1 MPLFIVAVFL
11 VVYLCLVIM
20 GVRAF
25 MPGATGINQAAFIL
39 WLLLNVS
46 IVLGLATHRWKKWK
60 RLPPTPK
67 KTA

>member
-11 VVYLCLVIM
+11 VVYLWLVIM
-20 GVRAF
+20 GFMAF

-39 WLLLNVS
+39 WLLLNVP
-46 IVLGLATHRWKKWK
+46 IVLGLATHWWKKRK
-60 RLPPTPK
+60 RSPPTPK